1 MKRMI
6 NAWRYR
12 CPRCRRGK
20 LFSEPFDLGKP
31 LAMPVSCAICGQSFE
46 PEPGYYYGAM
56 FISYIMSCF
65 LLLPLALGLSLFTAM
80 TVNQT
85 MVLVILLGALLYIR
99 ILRLSRALWINI
111 MVPYDQRHN
120 TPQS

>member
-1 MKRMI
+1 
-6 NAWRYR
+6 
-12 CPRCRRGK
+12 
-20 LFSEPFDLGKP
+20 
-31 LAMPVSCAICGQSFE
+31 MPVSCAICGQSFE